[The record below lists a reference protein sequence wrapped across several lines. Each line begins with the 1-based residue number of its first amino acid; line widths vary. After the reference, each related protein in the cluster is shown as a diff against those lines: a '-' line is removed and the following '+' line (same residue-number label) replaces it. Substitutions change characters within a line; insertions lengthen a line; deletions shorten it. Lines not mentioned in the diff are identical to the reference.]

1 MHTRRP
7 SMKVFAL
14 LAAISMA
21 ATAGARGIAQSLPI
35 PATPLAQGLSGASGS
50 TVGPDGALYV
60 TEGAIGQVSRVDPVT
75 GNVTPF
81 ATGLPPSVAPIGGAI
96 DVAFIGWTAYVLVT
110 LVGPDVNPPVGHT
123 VGIYR
128 IDSPTLAT
136 PIADIGAYAVAN
148 PPPPE
153 IQIDVPSGVQY
164 AIDNYRNGF
173 LVTDGHH
180 NRVYRVTLTGR
191 SAEVTEFQGFGN
203 IVPTGLAL
211 RGGRVFMAEAG
222 PVPHNPADG
231 KIVELVPESGTA
243 RSVAAGAPL
252 LVDVEFARGQTLF
265 ALSQGQFGG
274 GPPGSPALPNTGSL
288 VRANAD
294 GTFTTITSGLN
305 LPTSLDFFCNTAF
318 VVTLTGQVLKIELG
332 SQPLD

>member
-1 MHTRRP
+1 MYTRRP
-7 SMKVFAL
+7 SLKVFAL
-14 LAAISMA
+14 LATVSIGGATVARPA
-21 ATAGARGIAQSLPI
+21 AEQLPI
-35 PATPLAQGLSGASGS
+35 PATPLAHGIAGGSGS

-75 GNVTPF
+75 GNKTPF

-136 PIADIGAYAVAN
+136 PIADIGAYAIAN

-153 IQIDVPSGVQY
+153 ILIDVPSGVQY

-180 NRVYRVTLTGR
+180 NRIYRVTLNGR
-191 SAEVTEFQGFGN
+191 ATEITEFQQFGN
-203 IVPTGLAL
+203 IVPTGLAIQ
-211 RGGRVFMAEAG
+211 GSQVFMAEAG
-222 PVPHNPADG
+222 PVPHLPANG
-231 KIVELVPESGTA
+231 KIVQLVPESNTTVDVA
-243 RSVAAGAPL
+243 RGAPL
-252 LVDVEFARGQTLF
+252 LVDVEFARGQRLF
-265 ALSQGQFGG
+265 ALAQGVFGG
-274 GPPGSPALPNTGSL
+274 GDPGAPALPNTGSL
-288 VRANAD
+288 VAANAD

-305 LPTSLDFFCNTAF
+305 LPTSLEFIGNTAF
-318 VVTLTGQVLKIELG
+318 VVTLTGDVLKIELG
-332 SQPLD
+332 AQPF